1 MDKQLYTS
9 GEYVTHFRPD
19 SEKNSFREIYSEKR
33 DYLLHRIPGKNLQ
46 ILDLGGGMGRL
57 SIPLSS
63 RHRVILADL
72 SMGMLRLAGENGSGF
87 ERVNC
92 DAEELCFKD
101 ESFDCILIIDLLP
114 HVPNAVK
121 MLAEI
126 RRVLKPGGLLF
137 IDATNSNPLWVLNYP
152 RYVNPLRRPA
162 RWLRTVMGGGI
173 PPEWQ
178 GKIHH
183 LSKRRFEHLL
193 DQAGFSVVERASFG
207 PFWCPKWFLA
217 VCTFPRG
224 TAGPETAPLVPH
236 GENRT

>member
-33 DYLLHRIPGKNLQ
+33 DYLLHRIPGENLR

-57 SIPLSS
+57 AIPLSS
-63 RHRVILADL
+63 KHRVILADL
-72 SMGMLRLAGENGSGF
+72 SMGMLQLAGENGTGF

-92 DAEELCFKD
+92 DAEELCFKN
-101 ESFDCILIIDLLP
+101 ESFDCVLIIDLLP
-114 HVPNAVK
+114 HVSNAMK

-126 RRVLKPGGLLF
+126 RRVLKPGGMLF
-137 IDATNSNPLWVLNYP
+137 IDSTNSNPLWVLNYP
-152 RYVNPLRRPA
+152 HYVNPLRRPV
-162 RWLRTVMGGGI
+162 RWLRTFLGKGI
-173 PPEWQ
+173 LPEWQ

-183 LSKRRFEHLL
+183 LSRRRFERLL
-193 DQAGFSVVERASFG
+193 DQSGFSVLERASFG

-217 VCTFPRG
+217 VCTMR
-224 TAGPETAPLVPH
+224 
-236 GENRT
+236 